1 MTPSDVLN
9 KIMEIIATILRTLPG
24 VVIGLILIINP
35 IPILNTVG
43 KIYWHLGKYTA
54 LDKSEK
60 TKKYFIVENPFWG
73 RVFGSIIL
81 ILTGISVFVVIGDYL

>member
-1 MTPSDVLN
+1 
-9 KIMEIIATILRTLPG
+9 MEILATILRTLPG

-35 IPILNTVG
+35 LPILNTVG

-54 LDKSEK
+54 LGKSEK

-81 ILTGISVFVVIGDYL
+81 ILTGISVFMVIGDYL